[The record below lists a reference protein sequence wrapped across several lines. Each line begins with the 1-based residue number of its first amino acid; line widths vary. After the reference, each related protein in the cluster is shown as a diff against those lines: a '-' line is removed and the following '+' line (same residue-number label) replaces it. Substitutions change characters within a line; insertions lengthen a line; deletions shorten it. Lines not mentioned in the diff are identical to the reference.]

1 MDCPPVSPGGGS
13 EVPEALLEPG
23 VGAGLTGSPWCR
35 WAAHRERARGGA
47 KPGGAGRESGRGG
60 DGGRSQLCSG
70 DPHCGWEGTGSMA
83 GGGGGGGGGG
93 APGGGRGG
101 VPRCPLG
108 GRRGGLERPLRAL
121 LGPQGSASSGRGG
134 GVRTTGQGTGTAW
147 SREPRSPPSV
157 GTTWRSQK
165 GLAFG
170 LKALTAPP
178 LC

>member
-1 MDCPPVSPGGGS
+1 MGICAADRNQICLHGRVGARPVFSHANHGVEFYRFPLAVRRLSGVEDRIHILAS
-13 EVPEALLEPG
+13 RPLLEQ
-23 VGAGLTGSPWCR
+23 AGNLSPEQELTVTGEVR
-35 WAAHRERARGGA
+35 TFNNRGGA
-47 KPGGAGRESGRGG
+47 ARRG
-60 DGGRSQLCSG
+60 SA
-70 DPHCGWEGTGSMA
+70 P
-83 GGGGGGGGGG
+83 GGGGGGL
-93 APGGGRGG
+93 
-101 VPRCPLG
+101 PRCPLG
-108 GRRGGLERPLRAL
+108 GRRGGWERPLRAL

>member
-1 MDCPPVSPGGGS
+1 MDCLPVSPGGGS

-23 VGAGLTGSPWCR
+23 VGAGLTGSPWTP
-35 WAAHRERARGGA
+35 
-47 KPGGAGRESGRGG
+47 PGGGEAPGGGRG
-60 DGGRSQLCSG
+60 R
-70 DPHCGWEGTGSMA
+70 
-83 GGGGGGGGGG
+83 GGGGGGG

-121 LGPQGSASSGRGG
+121 LCPQGSASSGRGG

>member
-1 MDCPPVSPGGGS
+1 M
-13 EVPEALLEPG
+13 PELVALREDFQRRKAGLLQPLET
-23 VGAGLTGSPWCR
+23 VGASVRGVHGVLQRLARQVDLLLAKLWR
-35 WAAHRERARGGA
+35 IAAFPEDFTLAAVGGY
-47 KPGGAGRESGRGG
+47 
-60 DGGRSQLCSG
+60 
-70 DPHCGWEGTGSMA
+70 
-83 GGGGGGGGGG
+83 
-93 APGGGRGG
+93 
-101 VPRCPLG
+101 
-108 GRRGGLERPLRAL
+108 
-121 LGPQGSASSGRGG
+121 GRGG